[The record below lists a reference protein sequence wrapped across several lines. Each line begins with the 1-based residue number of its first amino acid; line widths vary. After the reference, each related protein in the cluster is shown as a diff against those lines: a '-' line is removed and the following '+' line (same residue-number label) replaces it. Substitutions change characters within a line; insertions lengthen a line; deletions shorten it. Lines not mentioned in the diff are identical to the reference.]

1 MIAVTIR
8 LLRHFGLSQLQNPQ
22 SWRCGLCEGDS
33 LTHYHQDKFR
43 DYWQCQRC
51 KLVSVSPEQRLS
63 AEQEK
68 AIYDSHEN
76 SLTDPGYRR
85 FLSRL
90 AEPLCARLPAAQ
102 SGLDFGCGPGPLL
115 AKMLTEAG
123 HRMAVY
129 DLYYA
134 DDPKV
139 LDHQYDFITCSEVI
153 EHLAQPGTVLR
164 RLLTMLKPGA
174 PLALMTKLVIDQAR
188 FATWHYKNDQTH
200 IAFFSRETFAYIA
213 EQFNT
218 QVEVIGND
226 VIILT
231 KR

>member
-1 MIAVTIR
+1 M
-8 LLRHFGLSQLQNPQ
+8 QNPQ
-22 SWRCGLCEGDS
+22 SWRCGLCEGGS

-43 DYWQCQRC
+43 DYWQCQCC

-76 SLTDPGYRR
+76 DLMDPGYRR

-90 AEPLCARLPAAQ
+90 AEPLCERLAAAQ

-123 HRMAVY
+123 HQMALY

-134 DDPKV
+134 NDPKV
-139 LDHQYDFITCSEVI
+139 LDQQYDFITCSEVI
-153 EHLAQPGTVLR
+153 EHLAQPGKVLHQ
-164 RLLTMLKPGA
+164 LLAMLKPGA
-174 PLALMTKLVIDQAR
+174 PLALMTKLVIDPAR
-188 FATWHYKNDQTH
+188 FANWHYKNDQTH